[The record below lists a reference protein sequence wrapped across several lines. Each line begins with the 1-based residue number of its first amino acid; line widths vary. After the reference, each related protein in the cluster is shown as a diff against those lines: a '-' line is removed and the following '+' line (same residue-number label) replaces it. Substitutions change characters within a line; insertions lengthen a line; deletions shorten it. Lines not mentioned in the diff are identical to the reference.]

1 MPQTKEGA
9 AMTANIYA
17 VDYYYTTVEDQPGQ
31 GCRFLEMLA
40 SEDVN
45 LVAFNAF
52 PVGRDQTQL
61 VIYPLNA
68 TWLGDLAR
76 HEGLRLVGPHHAF
89 IVHGDDELG
98 ALVDIHEQ
106 LCDAKINVSSA
117 NGMTDGRGGY
127 RYIMHVHPDD
137 YERAQEILDVDQN
150 MKSMADYHLELHRR
164 FEQKG

>member
-1 MPQTKEGA
+1 
-9 AMTANIYA
+9 MTANIYA

-31 GCRFLEMLA
+31 GCRFLETLA
-40 SEDVN
+40 SEEVN

-52 PVGRDQTQL
+52 PVGRDRTQL
-61 VIYPLNA
+61 VIYPLNS

-98 ALVDIHEQ
+98 ALVDIHQ
-106 LCDAKINVSSA
+106 KLCDTNINVSSA
-117 NGMTDGRGGY
+117 NGITDGRGGY

-137 YERAQEILDVDQN
+137 YQRALEILDVDQN
-150 MKSMADYHLELHRR
+150 MRSLADFHLNLNRR